1 MLTDSAAPTVITY
14 DQLKAA
20 LAAAQP
26 ARRDRF
32 HIEAPVHIEHIAGP
46 TWGHDDLPAHKA
58 WAPYHRE
65 SEEGPAAGAIAL
77 TRDARILLKPNAT
90 ADVFAVSLN
99 AIVTAVIN
107 ALEGGSNDQL
117 YARCA
122 YLWIREYRPAD
133 DGIAEAAWRI
143 ADSRAYDAIEEY
155 GREAVAAILAFGRLV
170 ADNRIDAGGRYIS
183 EEEEQALIDDDLDD
197 LNLDLPASVDPTP
210 KGGGL

>member
-1 MLTDSAAPTVITY
+1 MLTDSAAPTIITY

-26 ARRDRF
+26 AQRDRF
-32 HIEAPVHIEHIAGP
+32 HIEAPIRIEHIAGP
-46 TWGHDDLPAHKA
+46 TWGHDALPAHKA
-58 WAPYHRE
+58 WAPYYKE
-65 SEEGPAAGAIAL
+65 TEDGPVAGAIAL
-77 TRDARILLKPNAT
+77 ARDGRILLKPNAT

-99 AIVTAVIN
+99 AIVTAVTN

-133 DGIAEAAWRI
+133 DSAAEAAWRM

-155 GREAVAAILAFGRLV
+155 GPEAAAAILAFGRLV

-183 EEEEQALIDDDLDD
+183 EEEEQALIVDDLDDLND
-197 LNLDLPASVDPTP
+197 LNLDLPA
-210 KGGGL
+210 